1 VTDISDAPRSGWRRH
16 PRSSPPQSRKWFGNL
31 ARLWSAAVAI
41 LSLSKLRGHMNPAP
55 EQTHRRLLAVGRSAL
70 RLAVPGLLALSVLTV
85 VASVPAAASGIK
97 KPGAP
102 TAVVATPGIA
112 SAAVSWTAP
121 ASDGGS
127 PITSYVVT
135 ASHGGQ
141 TCTTTGATA
150 CTVTGLTGGQLYTI
164 RVRALNA
171 KGEGPAARV
180 QLSIVPT
187 VSFDSPVS
195 FPYSGGPVG
204 VALSQTTDRT
214 VRIDFATSGGPG
226 ETLFWG
232 EWIGAAASFSPSSGT
247 VTFAPGQTTATIS
260 FTVNPPN
267 VSGCSPFF
275 PPTAC
280 YPSATVT
287 LTNPRNALLG
297 STTAT
302 NLFYVG
308 G

>member
-1 VTDISDAPRSGWRRH
+1 
-16 PRSSPPQSRKWFGNL
+16 
-31 ARLWSAAVAI
+31 
-41 LSLSKLRGHMNPAP
+41 MNPAP

-112 SAAVSWTAP
+112 SAAVSWTPP

-127 PITSYVVT
+127 PITGYVVT

-141 TCTTTGATA
+141 TCTTTGATV
-150 CTVTGLTGGQLYTI
+150 CTLTGLAGGRLYTI
-164 RVRALNA
+164 RVRASNA

-180 QLSIVPT
+180 QLSTVPT
-187 VSFDSPVS
+187 VSFDGSVY
-195 FPYSGGPVG
+195 FPFSGGPVG
-204 VALSQTTDRT
+204 VVLSQPTFRT
-214 VRIDFATSGGPG
+214 VQVDFATSDGP
-226 ETLFWG
+226 EVTLRWG

-260 FTVNPPN
+260 FTVSPTN

-275 PPTAC
+275 PPSAC

-287 LTNPRNALLG
+287 LTNSRNALLG
-297 STTAT
+297 STPAT

>member
-1 VTDISDAPRSGWRRH
+1 
-16 PRSSPPQSRKWFGNL
+16 
-31 ARLWSAAVAI
+31 
-41 LSLSKLRGHMNPAP
+41 MNPTP
-55 EQTHRRLLAVGRSAL
+55 EQTHRRLLAVGRNVL
-70 RLAVPGLLALSVLTV
+70 RLAVPALLALSVLTV
-85 VASVPAAASGIK
+85 VANVPADASGIR

-127 PITSYVVT
+127 PITGYVVT
-135 ASHGGQ
+135 ALHGGQ

-150 CTVTGLTGGQLYTI
+150 CTVTGLTGGRLYTI
-164 RVRALNA
+164 RVRASNA
-171 KGEGPAARV
+171 KGEGRAARV
-180 QLSIVPT
+180 QLSTVPT

-195 FPYSGGPVG
+195 FPFSGGSVG
-204 VALSQTTDRT
+204 IVLSQITFRT
-214 VRIDFATSGGPG
+214 VRVDFTTSGGPG
-226 ETLFWG
+226 VTLFWG
-232 EWIGAAASFSPSSGT
+232 EWIGAAASFSPSSGSA
-247 VTFAPGQTTATIS
+247 TFAPGQVSTTIS
-260 FTVNPPN
+260 FAVSPTN

-275 PPTAC
+275 PPSAC

-287 LTNPRNALLG
+287 LTNPRNAVLG
-297 STTAT
+297 STPAT